1 MNLRPFLLIDRGAC
15 ESDRFGVNSYNML
28 TFAILTFNIVSALV
42 TSNNDNLNNNNNN
55 DNNNDLGSVASSVT
69 VSPF

>member
-1 MNLRPFLLIDRGAC
+1 MRYSLLTYRAAC
-15 ESDRFGVNSYNML
+15 ENDRFGVNSYNML

-42 TSNNDNLNNNNNN
+42 TSNNNNNVNNNNNN

-69 VSPF
+69 VSPS